1 MTSRTFSRRELL
13 ETAAVAGLAPLVL
26 QAGDAVA
33 GEAEIEK
40 LSPSWNGFTVGEIQ
54 AAIISDGALGL
65 GDPVNSFV
73 GIPAELV
80 RSTLRD
86 NFLDEHTVTLDE
98 NALLIDTGSR
108 LVLFDTGTGG
118 NPMLGDKAGRLMT
131 NLKAAGVDPSAVDD
145 VILSHGHP
153 DHIFGLSDK
162 AGASTFDNAQ
172 IHIAE
177 SDYDYF
183 SNDNNVADP
192 KIGAF
197 IPALRRQLLAVRDRL
212 TFYKDGG
219 EVVPGVIAR
228 AAPGHTVGHHV
239 FIINSGNSAL
249 IYAADLA
256 HHAAIFTRH
265 PEVNFNSDMDPQ
277 QMAET
282 RKTLFDW
289 LATDRLKF
297 VGYHFPFP
305 GAGHLVKAV
314 QGYDFIPASLDTI

>member
-1 MTSRTFSRRELL
+1 VT
-13 ETAAVAGLAPLVL
+13 GLAPLAL
-26 QAGDAVA
+26 QMGDAVA
-33 GEAEIEK
+33 EEAEIANV
-40 LSPSWNGFTVGEIQ
+40 SPGWRGLKVGEIQ
-54 AAIISDGALGL
+54 AVIISDGALGL

-118 NPMLGDKAGRLMT
+118 NPMLGDKAGRLT
-131 NLKAAGVDPSAVDD
+131 ANLKAAGIDPSAIDD

-153 DHIFGLSDK
+153 DHIFGLSDN
-162 AGASTFDNAQ
+162 AGASTFVNAQ

-177 SDYDYF
+177 SDFDYF
-183 SNDNNVADP
+183 SNNENVADP

-197 IPALRRQLLAVRDRL
+197 IPELRRQLLAVRDRL
-212 TFYKDGG
+212 AFYKDGG
-219 EVVPGVIAR
+219 EVVPGVIAK

-239 FIINSGNSAL
+239 FIINSGSAAL

-256 HHAAIFTRH
+256 HHAAVFTRH
-265 PEVNFNSDMDPQ
+265 PEANFNADMDPQ

-305 GAGHLVKAV
+305 GAGHLVKAA
-314 QGYDFIPASLDTI
+314 QGYNFIPASLDTI